1 MNMKVLKKVSR
12 TSKLNKFE
20 PHVASKTRNWLMIP
34 KSANDVYIASI
45 NYLRGASEQIQR
57 LLDVI
62 IAEWMSIAKKNFRE
76 YH

>member
-1 MNMKVLKKVSR
+1 MNIKVLKNVSS
-12 TSKLNKFE
+12 TIKLNKFE

-57 LLDVI
+57 LIDVL
-62 IAEWMSIAKKNFRE
+62 IAEWMSIANIHFRE